1 MVIIS
6 HVRKEHVPVAQPDR
20 VFGYE
25 PKGRGFESLQ
35 ARGNKVRICQAKSG
49 LFYALQLDFHGLYP
63 ILLKSIHSESD
74 EFLCVYDG
82 L

>member
-1 MVIIS
+1 MTKLKYDFS
-6 HVRKEHVPVAQPDR
+6 GLCRNLSPA
-20 VFGYE
+20 YE

-49 LFYALQLDFHGLYP
+49 LFYAFKLDSHGFHQV
-63 ILLKSIHSESD
+63 LLKSIHSESNG
-74 EFLCVYDG
+74 FLCVYDG

>member
-1 MVIIS
+1 MS
-6 HVRKEHVPVAQPDR
+6 KLKYDFTGLCRNLSPA
-20 VFGYE
+20 YE

-49 LFYALQLDFHGLYP
+49 LFYARKLDFAGLHP
-63 ILLKSIHSESD
+63 ILLKSIHSESNG
-74 EFLCVYDG
+74 FLCVYDG